1 MVNRQ
6 CECRKVHHVC
16 IALHC
21 IYYGDDYFR
30 FFRQLWLRACVRVCV
45 SMCHCRALALTLVRR
60 EHKHTLRLASS
71 IILFTRST
79 RDSSFRS
86 VCSGWQFDVQ
96 QRWQTHCRC
105 TVNSNACHMMNV
117 QERVNF
123 WFLSVFS
130 SVSFFFFSFV
140 IFTILIIIN
149 RYFSLDACDY
159 TRREYFCFTS
169 FDSKIW
175 YFCLIPSFGSWIL
188 NKRNAGI
195 VYFYSSFSCAE
206 PDHHF
211 SFFMEK
217 KVSTFQ
223 IISTF
228 KRNAMEKKLKAH
240 THSHSHTVNMIRIDV
255 GVCLMCKNALPWKTT
270 TATTTTMERNA
281 HIAFF
286 ESNMRRIAH
295 LSEFAVY
302 RKLLHFK

>member
-86 VCSGWQFDVQ
+86 VCSGCSKGGRRIAAAPSTRMHVTWWTFKNVWTFD
-96 QRWQTHCRC
+96 
-105 TVNSNACHMMNV
+105 
-117 QERVNF
+117 
-123 WFLSVFS
+123 
-130 SVSFFFFSFV
+130 SFPFFPPSRFFSFH
-140 IFTILIIIN
+140 LL
-149 RYFSLDACDY
+149 FSL
-159 TRREYFCFTS
+159 FWS
-169 FDSKIW
+169 L
-175 YFCLIPSFGSWIL
+175 LIDTFHSMHAITH
-188 NKRNAGI
+188 
-195 VYFYSSFSCAE
+195 E
-206 PDHHF
+206 
-211 SFFMEK
+211 E
-217 KVSTFQ
+217 STFASPHS
-223 IISTF
+223 IPKYDTFAWSRLLVHGFWTKEMPASCISIQVFPVLNPITISLF
-228 KRNAMEKKLKAH
+228 LWKKKSRHFRSLVLLSETRWKKKLKAH

>member
-1 MVNRQ
+1 MSKGAPRL
-6 CECRKVHHVC
+6 HC
-16 IALHC
+16 IALHLLRRRL
-21 IYYGDDYFR
+21 FP
-30 FFRQLWLRACVRVCV
+30 FFWQLWLRACVRVCV

-228 KRNAMEKKLKAH
+228 KRNAMEKKTKSAH
-240 THSHSHTVNMIRIDV
+240 TFTFAYSKYDSYWCWSVFDVQKCIAMENDNGHDDDDGTKCAYCIFRIEYEKNSTFKWIRSLSKIV
-255 GVCLMCKNALPWKTT
+255 
-270 TATTTTMERNA
+270 
-281 HIAFF
+281 AF
-286 ESNMRRIAH
+286 
-295 LSEFAVY
+295 
-302 RKLLHFK
+302 